1 MDWSVKNA
9 TKTFEF
15 RSSCLVAFRI
25 PESKSSFDVRI
36 RGLIRFR
43 FSAPNGMDQTL
54 RRTRKQRPKNK
65 ITVNFTTRKKRI
77 ESILVR
83 NVLPIGQRDGF
94 DAFRPDIAYRVPNE
108 GSDSLCLKVSSR
120 RP

>member
-1 MDWSVKNA
+1 MNA
-9 TKTFEF
+9 SKTFEF

-36 RGLIRFR
+36 RELIRFR
-43 FSAPNGMDQTL
+43 FSAPNRMDQTL
-54 RRTRKQRPKNK
+54 RRTRNQRPKNK

-83 NVLPIGQRDGF
+83 NVLPIGQRD
-94 DAFRPDIAYRVPNE
+94 A
-108 GSDSLCLKVSSR
+108 
-120 RP
+120 